1 VATYPED
8 VSGRPLTGNDAQFAA
23 TIRWLDAFSGC
34 TPNVQEVTVP
44 LSEHEQQLLEQMEQ
58 ALYAEDPKFASQ
70 MQGAGARAS
79 ARRRMAIGV
88 VGVVAGLVLV
98 LVGVNTTMWIG
109 AVGFAVMVGA
119 VAFALTPPRRK
130 AALGTVQPDGTVR
143 PSAPT
148 KAKAPKSTGSFMH
161 RIEERWDRRRDDGY

>member
-1 VATYPED
+1 MP
-8 VSGRPLTGNDAQFAA
+8 RQA
-23 TIRWLDAFSGC
+23 TIRWLDALVGC

-79 ARRRMAIGV
+79 ARRRMAVGV
-88 VGVVAGLVLV
+88 VGVVAGLALV

-109 AVGFAVMVGA
+109 AIGFAVMVGA

-130 AALGTVQPDGTVR
+130 TALGTVQPDGSVR
-143 PSAPT
+143 RSTPGRSPGKT
-148 KAKAPKSTGSFMH
+148 KSSKSGGSFMN
-161 RIEERWDRRRDDGY
+161 RIEERWDKRRDDGY

>member
-1 VATYPED
+1 M
-8 VSGRPLTGNDAQFAA
+8 
-23 TIRWLDAFSGC
+23 
-34 TPNVQEVTVP
+34 P

-88 VGVVAGLVLV
+88 VGVVAGLALV

-109 AVGFAVMVGA
+109 AGGFALMVGA

-130 AALGTVQPDGTVR
+130 AALGTVQPDGSVR
-143 PSAPT
+143 RATPAP
-148 KAKAPKSTGSFMH
+148 KAKAPKSAGSFMH

>member
-1 VATYPED
+1 MP
-8 VSGRPLTGNDAQFAA
+8 RQA
-23 TIRWLDAFSGC
+23 TIRWLDALVGC

-44 LSEHEQQLLEQMEQ
+44 LSEHEQQLLDQMAQ

-79 ARRRMAIGV
+79 ARRRMAVGV
-88 VGVVAGLVLV
+88 VGVVAGLALV

-109 AVGFAVMVGA
+109 AIGFAVMVGA

-130 AALGTVQPDGTVR
+130 TALGTVQPDGSFRRSTPGR
-143 PSAPT
+143 SPGKT
-148 KAKAPKSTGSFMH
+148 KSSKYGGSFMN
-161 RIEERWDRRRDDGY
+161 RIEERWDKRRDDGY

>member
-1 VATYPED
+1 M
-8 VSGRPLTGNDAQFAA
+8 
-23 TIRWLDAFSGC
+23 
-34 TPNVQEVTVP
+34 P

-88 VGVVAGLVLV
+88 VGVVAGLALV
-98 LVGVNTTMWIG
+98 LIGVSTTMWIG
-109 AVGFAVMVGA
+109 AGGFALMVGA

-130 AALGTVQPDGTVR
+130 AALGTVQPDGSVR
-143 PSAPT
+143 RATPT
-148 KAKAPKSTGSFMH
+148 TKSKAPKSAGSFMH
-161 RIEERWDRRRDDGY
+161 RMEERWDRRRDDGY

>member
-1 VATYPED
+1 
-8 VSGRPLTGNDAQFAA
+8 
-23 TIRWLDAFSGC
+23 
-34 TPNVQEVTVP
+34 VP

-79 ARRRMAIGV
+79 ARRRMAVGV
-88 VGVVAGLVLV
+88 VGVVAGLALV

-109 AVGFAVMVGA
+109 AIGFAVMVSA

-130 AALGTVQPDGTVR
+130 TALGTVQPDGTVR
-143 PSAPT
+143 RATPGKSPS
-148 KAKAPKSTGSFMH
+148 KPKSSRSGGSFMN
-161 RIEERWDRRRDDGY
+161 RMEERWDKRRDDGY

>member
-1 VATYPED
+1 M
-8 VSGRPLTGNDAQFAA
+8 
-23 TIRWLDAFSGC
+23 
-34 TPNVQEVTVP
+34 P

-70 MQGAGARAS
+70 MQGSGARAS

-88 VGVVAGLVLV
+88 VGVVAGLALV

-109 AVGFAVMVGA
+109 AIGFAVMVGA

-130 AALGTVQPDGTVR
+130 AALGTVQPDGSVR
-143 PSAPT
+143 RPQQPT
-148 KAKAPKSTGSFMH
+148 KSKTTRSGGSFMH